1 MQRIIGIIA
10 LVIGIMLLVWA
21 RDMANSIGSQVQQA
35 FTGAPTDRVTYFRI
49 GGAAL
54 VIFGAFQIFWP
65 WKKK

>member
-1 MQRIIGIIA
+1 MQKVIGIIA

-21 RDMANSIGSQVQQA
+21 RDMAQSIGSQVQRA

-49 GGAAL
+49 GGVAL
-54 VIFGAFQIFWP
+54 VIFGAFQILWP

>member
-21 RDMANSIGSQVQQA
+21 RDMANSIGSQVQQIVN
-35 FTGAPTDRVTYFRI
+35 GAPTDRVIYFRI
-49 GGAAL
+49 GGVAL
-54 VIFGAFQIFWP
+54 VVYGAFQILWP